1 MPKEGVKN
9 IGVIVGREWSW
20 PPAFIDEVNR
30 RDEGVHA
37 EFAVLGGTKMNE
49 PCPYDVLIDRIS
61 HEIPYYRTYLKNAA
75 LQGTVVVNNPFWW
88 AADDKFFGASLADKL
103 GIAHPRTIALP
114 SHSYIDGIVPTESLR
129 NLQYPIPWEDH
140 LEYVGGFP
148 VILKPAWGGGFKNV
162 YKVNNMEELWSAYN
176 QTGTECMMLQQYID
190 WDKYCRCLVL
200 GKTKIL
206 VMKFDANA
214 PWPHRYFVDHDF
226 LTPEEGKLVVDGA
239 LKLCEALGY
248 DMNTVE
254 FAIKDGVP
262 YAIDFTNPAPD
273 MDVNS
278 LTQHYFDWAV
288 NSMADLCIGLAK
300 GRDTAPTTVYRWD
313 ALLNGSDNALAS
325 TQPTMAADVEGLP
338 PSVEAEIEGTTARK
352 TSS

>member
-1 MPKEGVKN
+1 M
-9 IGVIVGREWSW
+9 
-20 PPAFIDEVNR
+20 
-30 RDEGVHA
+30 
-37 EFAVLGGTKMNE
+37 
-49 PCPYDVLIDRIS
+49 
-61 HEIPYYRTYLKNAA
+61 
-75 LQGTVVVNNPFWW
+75 
-88 AADDKFFGASLADKL
+88 
-103 GIAHPRTIALP
+103 
-114 SHSYIDGIVPTESLR
+114 
-129 NLQYPIPWEDH
+129 
-140 LEYVGGFP
+140 
-148 VILKPAWGGGFKNV
+148 ILKPAWGGGFKNV
-162 YKVNNMEELWSAYN
+162 YKVNNMDELWSAYN

-190 WDKYCRCLVL
+190 WEKYCRCLVL
-200 GKTKIL
+200 GKTNIL

-278 LTQHYFDWAV
+278 LTEHYFHWAV

-300 GRDTAPTTVYRWD
+300 GRDTAPKAAYRWD
-313 ALLNGSDNALAS
+313 ALLNGSDAAMAS
-325 TQPTMAADVEGLP
+325 TPPTMAADVEGVP
-338 PSVEAEIEGTTARK
+338 PGVEAEIEGMVARK